1 MTGRAAPSSRL
12 IGFAAVLV
20 AVVCFSIGSPLVKWA
35 GTPGSAIAAWRM
47 VAAIAVWWVVLS
59 VHRRRTGAPLPSVD
73 TWRTVAPAGLFFGA
87 NLAVF
92 FTAVGRTSIAHAEFI
107 AAMSPIALVP
117 LGAVLFQ
124 EHPNWRAM
132 RWALISLVGIAIVLF
147 AGGDQ
152 GAASVEG
159 DLLMV
164 LAISLWI
171 GYLLSTKRARRRGIG
186 TIEFMACVVPIGA
199 TAAFPI
205 AAVIAGDALW
215 PMPARAWV
223 VVLVLGL
230 LTGVAAHGL
239 LVFAQNHVPVA
250 AIGVMQV
257 GQPAL
262 AVLWAFL
269 LLGEEVAPAQI
280 PGMVLVILGL
290 GLFTVSSQRRP
301 PAPPVSPEAAVVA
314 NN

>member
-1 MTGRAAPSSRL
+1 MTAPSGRL
-12 IGFAAVLV
+12 AGFAAVIV

-35 GTPGSAIAAWRM
+35 ETPGSAIAAWRM
-47 VAAIAVWWVVLS
+47 VAATAVWWVVLAAY
-59 VHRRRTGAPLPSVD
+59 RRRTGTPWPSVD
-73 TWRTVAPAGLFFGA
+73 TWRAVAPAGLFFGA

-92 FTAVGRTSIAHAEFI
+92 FTAIGRTSIAHAEFI
-107 AAMSPIALVP
+107 AALSPIALVP
-117 LGAVLFQ
+117 LGALLFQ

-132 RWALISLVGIAIVLF
+132 RWAAISLLGIAIVLF

-164 LAISLWI
+164 VVVTLWI

-186 TIEFMACVVPIGA
+186 TVEFMACAVPIGA
-199 TAAFPI
+199 LAAFPI
-205 AAVIAGDALW
+205 AAVIAGGALW
-215 PMPARAWV
+215 PMSPRAWLV
-223 VVLVLGL
+223 VAILGV

-250 AIGVMQV
+250 AIGVIQV

-262 AVLWAFL
+262 AVVWAFL

-280 PGMVLVILGL
+280 PGMLLVIIGL
-290 GLFTVSSQRRP
+290 AAFTLASQRRP
-301 PAPPVSPEAAVVA
+301 PTPPLTPDPHVS
-314 NN
+314 

>member
-1 MTGRAAPSSRL
+1 MSAPTGRLA
-12 IGFAAVLV
+12 GFIAVFVAVL
-20 AVVCFSIGSPLVKWA
+20 CFSIGSPLVKWA
-35 GTPGSAIAAWRM
+35 ETPGSAIAAWRM
-47 VAAIAVWWVVLS
+47 VAAIAVWWMVMAVY
-59 VHRRRTGAPLPSVD
+59 RRRTGAPWPSAA
-73 TWRTVAPAGLFFGA
+73 TWRAVVPAGLFFGA

-117 LGAVLFQ
+117 LGALLFH

-132 RWALISLVGIAIVLF
+132 RWAAISLVGIAVVLF

-164 LAISLWI
+164 VAISLWI
-171 GYLLSTKRARRRGIG
+171 GYLLSTKRARQRGIG
-186 TIEFMACVVPIGA
+186 TVEFMACVVPIA
-199 TAAFPI
+199 AVAAFPM

-215 PMPARAWV
+215 PMPARAWLV
-223 VVLVLGL
+223 VGILGI

-250 AIGVMQV
+250 AIGVIQV
-257 GQPAL
+257 AGPAL
-262 AVLWAFL
+262 AVLWAYF

-280 PGMVLVILGL
+280 PGMALVIIGL
-290 GLFTVSSQRRP
+290 GAFTLASQRRP
-301 PAPPVSPEAAVVA
+301 PAPPVAPDPTGA
-314 NN
+314 